1 MKKQLCIVIGFVCLF
16 ANKNIFAQEKA
27 EELEEI
33 VITAT
38 KFPLKK
44 EHIGKVIYKITQ
56 KEIVNNAG
64 KTVIELLN
72 TIPGIEIK
80 GTNTTASEPRSTYI
94 RGGRSRQIL
103 VLIDGVPVSDP
114 SLINQEFDLRLLSL
128 NQVQNIEILKG
139 ASSTLYGSGAATGV
153 INITLKKALKDKIS
167 LSYETSIG
175 TNNDANSS
183 SSQLSEKHQNA
194 NINGNLGSFN
204 FLTAFSV
211 VSKDGM
217 SSAKSATNQIFEND
231 TYYSKNGMLKLGYTF
246 NKKMTITS
254 FLNFDEFEYDYDA
267 AIYEDSDINNGEQ
280 SQIRFGLKPR
290 FVYNSG
296 EVYLL
301 ASFND
306 VKRTDTNFNTFS
318 NATNV
323 SIFKGESINLDLVNT
338 YNFSKKTQVVT
349 GINYQNHNNNST
361 TPFGNIDKKLANFN
375 TIDPYVSAIYISGN
389 GYTMNL
395 GGRLNIHSNYGNHF
409 VYDANVSYQ
418 FIKNKPL
425 KFRGLTSYSS
435 AFIAPSTYQLFSA
448 FGDVNLNPETSKTLE
463 VGFDS
468 SYKKWLNFNAVYFN
482 RIENETIIF
491 TNLAVAPFGVYAN
504 STETVKV
511 SGVETEISLKPIDKV
526 TLNFGYTY
534 TDKSIDV
541 DYIPTHKLV
550 ANLEF
555 YPTEKSFISLMY
567 KNVGDR
573 LARYFDAT
581 TFSTV
586 ETIVPKY
593 DLLDLNANY
602 KLLEGTVTLF
612 GSITNIFNKDYEDI
626 LGYETRGR
634 NFKLG
639 IRLVF

>member
-1 MKKQLCIVIGFVCLF
+1 MNKQLCIVIGFVCF
-16 ANKNIFAQEKA
+16 FVNKNSSAQEKV

-72 TIPGIEIK
+72 NIPGIEIK
-80 GTNTTASEPRSTYI
+80 GTNTNASEPRSTYI
-94 RGGRSRQIL
+94 RGGRSRQVL

-128 NQVQNIEILKG
+128 SQVESIEVLKG

-167 LSYETSIG
+167 LSHETSIG
-175 TNNDANSS
+175 TNNDANSI
-183 SSQLSEKHQNA
+183 SSQLSEINQNTT
-194 NINGNLGSFN
+194 IHGNLGNFN
-204 FLTAFSV
+204 FLTAFSFV
-211 VSKDGM
+211 GKDGM
-217 SSAKSATNQIFEND
+217 SSAKSNTDEVFEND
-231 TYYSKNGMLKLGYTF
+231 NYSSKNGMLKLGYAF
-246 NKKMTITS
+246 NKKMTLTS
-254 FLNFDEFEYDYDA
+254 FLNYDKFQYDYDA

-290 FVYNSG
+290 FVYTLG

-306 VKRTDTNFNTFS
+306 VKRTDTNFSAFS
-318 NATNV
+318 NETNV
-323 SIFKGESINLDLVNT
+323 SVFKGESINLDLVNT
-338 YNFSKKTQVVT
+338 YNFSKKIQVVT

-375 TIDPYVSAIYISGN
+375 TIDPYISAIYISEN
-389 GYTMNL
+389 GFTTNL

-409 VYDANVSYQ
+409 VYDANASYQ
-418 FIKNKPL
+418 FIKNKSL
-425 KFRGLTSYSS
+425 KFRGLASYST
-435 AFIAPSTYQLFSA
+435 AFIAPSTYQLFSV
-448 FGDVNLNPETSKTLE
+448 FGDTNLNPETSKTLE
-463 VGFDS
+463 IGFDS
-468 SYKKWLNFNAVYFN
+468 SYKKWLIFNVVYFN
-482 RIENETIIF
+482 RVEDEAIIF
-491 TNLAVAPFGVYAN
+491 TNLPAAPFGVYAN
-504 STETVKV
+504 ATETVKA
-511 SGVETEISLKPIDKV
+511 SGLETEISLKPMHKV
-526 TLNFGYTY
+526 NLNFGYTY
-534 TDKSIDV
+534 TDKSVDI

-550 ANLEF
+550 ANVEF
-555 YPTEKSFISLMY
+555 YPTEKSFISLVY

-573 LARYFDAT
+573 FARYFDAT
-581 TFSTV
+581 TFATI
-586 ETIVPKY
+586 ETTLPKY

-602 KLLEGTVTLF
+602 KLLEETVTLF

-639 IRLVF
+639 IRLAF